1 VDLVE
6 GLGSTAIG
14 AFAQNAIE
22 TGYVASLSGG
32 GASINAR
39 GAVNGKQVQIVGY
52 DNLTNPEIGLVQVR
66 IAGGPPRRPVADGR
80 T

>member
-1 VDLVE
+1 MKAPACQ

-22 TGYVASLSGG
+22 TGYVASLSSG
-32 GASINAR
+32 GASIKAR

-52 DNLTNPEIGLVQVR
+52 DKQKNPKIGLVQVR
-66 IAGGPPRRPVADGR
+66 IAGHRPVADGR